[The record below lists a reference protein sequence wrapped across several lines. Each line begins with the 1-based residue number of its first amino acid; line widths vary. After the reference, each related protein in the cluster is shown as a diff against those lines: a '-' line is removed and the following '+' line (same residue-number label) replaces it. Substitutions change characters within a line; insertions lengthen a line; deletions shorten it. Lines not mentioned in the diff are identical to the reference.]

1 MLNKIKKIFT
11 LITWKRWFIIAF
23 SFVCFSLFIGLSFGL
38 KSKDNKVSQDYKNG
52 ISLVVKPYENDLP
65 IEDSSYSRQLLFNL
79 ETRIKNNYPDFF
91 VSSSFEE
98 NNVWNIDVTNIVNL
112 DQVNSFK
119 EFVLTKEDLT
129 LTPINTT
136 LNGTLYQNTTNNN
149 SIFNFANKSC
159 SNYELYMSNS
169 NAFHTWAASYLN
181 GISGDK
187 KVIIWKNFDILKQI
201 IEQYGD
207 YTEDQTLYQYL
218 YVNGVT
224 PENYNESSS
233 PNPVLFKEGW
243 TFNGKKYKPTDFIV
257 SKNLLSDFD
266 NKNYITI
273 NKDFGVPTNQSLSAK
288 EIDKEFYNLSYWV
301 SNYSLNNSEFAPFVA
316 SNGNNS
322 YTFLLVALISFF
334 AIVSIFVVINYGYL
348 GIFSIFILAMIVFLS
363 LLMIGIF
370 FGNYDSILIDS
381 ILLSSTIVLDFIVYF
396 FERIKS
402 EFFKGNSIAKSI
414 KNSINKHKLSIFLKS
429 LFLSLGMVVFYGVM
443 SFVFGKFSIIALI
456 SCLAIPIFVV
466 PCILGFSWIFSGL
479 EKIGKSPKLIGLW
492 NKKYLNLNYIDKDL
506 SLTEQ
511 MNETIQDQIFVKNYD
526 TKQMGISL
534 SNPIKNYQSKQ
545 EKSFSLF
552 KKHFEFKGL
561 VTLLS
566 IISCIL
572 IVGLISF
579 LVGFFAKGKSLIGS
593 FNVSA
598 QDQNQIVLRIQK
610 KQTTETSNDKFTNEE
625 INTIKK
631 TLVENFGFDAS
642 KIKVNENSLI
652 EIKADKEFSTQKINE
667 AILEINSL
675 YDLVI
680 IPSNLISSDTFKVMQ
695 YTLYSALLAIVA
707 MSIFVLIWMKPAK
720 AFVFMIVSLISI
732 VLFVFMVGFG
742 FVAVNSMLSVA
753 ATFAFIILSLSTI
766 NLLYNIHYKIKTIR
780 TEEMT
785 SDEIKEVVYK
795 QTFKTLKPFI
805 IINSITFL
813 MFLLFT
819 IMIGSLPTMFT
830 LFMMLFV
837 IVNSILVI
845 VLVPKLVCIFEVLKS
860 RFRRKI
866 ILENYW
872 DTEKIKEQT
881 FNGINNIK

>member
-11 LITWKRWFIIAF
+11 LITWKRWFIISF
-23 SFVCFSLFIGLSFGL
+23 SFICFFLFIGLSFGL

-79 ETRIKNNYPDFF
+79 ETRIKNNYPDYF

-98 NNVWNIDVTNIVNL
+98 NNVWNIDVTNIVNS
-112 DQVNSFK
+112 DQINSFK
-119 EFVLTKEDLT
+119 NFVLNKENLT
-129 LTPINTT
+129 LTTINAK
-136 LNGTLYQNTTNNN
+136 LNTELYNNTTNNN
-149 SIFNFANKSC
+149 SIFNSANKSN
-159 SNYELYMSNS
+159 SNYELYMTSSNAQSFYWWAKYLNDNS
-169 NAFHTWAASYLN
+169 NE
-181 GISGDK
+181 
-187 KVIIWKNFDILKQI
+187 VIIWKNFDILKQI
-201 IEQYGD
+201 IEQD
-207 YTEDQTLYQYL
+207 PSYTNDQTIYEYL
-218 YVNGVT
+218 YVNGIT
-224 PENYNESSS
+224 PEKYDEASSIH
-233 PNPVLFKEGW
+233 PVLFKEEW
-243 TFNGKKYKPTDFIV
+243 TFNGKKYKATDFII
-257 SKNLLSDFD
+257 SKNSLSDF
-266 NKNYITI
+266 NNGNYITI
-273 NKDFGVPTNQSLSAK
+273 KKDFGVPTNQSLSTK
-288 EIDKEFYNLSYWV
+288 EMDKEFYNLSYWV
-301 SNYSLNNSEFAPFVA
+301 SSYTLDNSEITSFVA

-322 YTFLLVALISFF
+322 YTFLLIALISFF

-348 GIFSIFILAMIVFLS
+348 GIFSIFILAMVIFLA

-370 FGNYDSILIDS
+370 FGNYDSILIVS
-381 ILLSSTIVLDFIVYF
+381 ILLSSAIVLDFIVYF

-443 SFVFGKFSIIALI
+443 SFVFGKFSIIVLI
-456 SCLAIPIFVV
+456 SCLSIPIFVV

-492 NKKYLNLNYIDKDL
+492 NKKYLNLNYIDKDP
-506 SLTEQ
+506 SLTEE
-511 MNETIQDQIFVKNYD
+511 MNETIQNQIFVKNDD
-526 TKQMGISL
+526 TKQIESNL
-534 SNPIKNYQSKQ
+534 SNPIKKYQSTQ
-545 EKSFSLF
+545 EKSFALF

-572 IVGLISF
+572 IVGLILF
-579 LVGFFAKGKSLIGS
+579 LVGFFAKGKSLTGS
-593 FNVSA
+593 FNISA
-598 QDQNQIVLRIQK
+598 QDQQQIVLRIQK

-652 EIKADKEFSTQKINE
+652 EIRADKEFSTEKINE
-667 AILEINSL
+667 AVLQINSL
-675 YDLVI
+675 YDVVI

-732 VLFVFMVGFG
+732 VLFIFMVGFG
-742 FVAVNSMLSVA
+742 FIVVNSMLSVA
-753 ATFAFIILSLSTI
+753 ATFAFILLSLSTI
-766 NLLYNIHYKIKTIR
+766 NVLYNIHYKIKTIR

-795 QTFKTLKPFI
+795 QTFKVLKPFI
-805 IINSITFL
+805 ITNSITFL
-813 MFLLFT
+813 MFLLFA
-819 IMIGSLPTMFT
+819 IMIGSLPIMFT